1 MSASRQKGAISR
13 VDSEAASHP
22 VIYRNRFVAIAGPS
36 RCHLLTE
43 LDEGDLRFVLAM
55 CLFNREVQEGRAAG
69 PFSSDRA
76 ERWAAT
82 VLFEREQV

>member
-1 MSASRQKGAISR
+1 
-13 VDSEAASHP
+13 VDSEASSHP
-22 VIYRNRFVAIAGPS
+22 VIYRNRFVAIVGPS
-36 RCHLLTE
+36 RCHLLAD

-69 PFSSDRA
+69 PFDSTRA

-82 VLFEREQV
+82 VLSEGERC